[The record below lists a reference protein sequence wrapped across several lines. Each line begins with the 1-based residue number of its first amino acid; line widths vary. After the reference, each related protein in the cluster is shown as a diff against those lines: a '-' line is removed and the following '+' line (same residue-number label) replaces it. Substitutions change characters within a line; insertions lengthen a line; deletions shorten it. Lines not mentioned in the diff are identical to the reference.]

1 MEKDLLINTSHIT
14 QKTMFRVGNCTVY
27 NIVDLYIINNLKQK
41 TQTVEWLRLLQVE
54 VNMLLELLEVEGD
67 MEEDLSITRIIT

>member
-1 MEKDLLINTSHIT
+1 ML
-14 QKTMFRVGNCTVY
+14 RVGNCTVY
-27 NIVDLYIINNLKQK
+27 NIVDFYIINNLKQK

-67 MEEDLSITRIIT
+67 VEEDLSITRIIT